1 MKSGRRWR
9 GVVLSLPRIGSG
21 PLIDSS
27 SKGDSVVAG
36 DQAEGSQILKVPL
49 CVLEARGGERKLAG
63 RGGVRTLGCGCA
75 DNQAEADH
83 PAAAVAANQD
93 FDARHEIPPNQFNT
107 SSKCGPRFAPLSHR
121 ILLYMATKK
130 REAAAA
136 AATNHQAAATTQ
148 QLQQNT
154 KQLQQNTKQLQQTT
168 QQQQQ
173 QQQQTTQQQTSRRA
187 REAIVLQMLGQNWYE
202 KGV

>member
-1 MKSGRRWR
+1 MWPSF
-9 GVVLSLPRIGSG
+9 
-21 PLIDSS
+21 
-27 SKGDSVVAG
+27 
-36 DQAEGSQILKVPL
+36 
-49 CVLEARGGERKLAG
+49 C
-63 RGGVRTLGCGCA
+63 T
-75 DNQAEADH
+75 
-83 PAAAVAANQD
+83 
-93 FDARHEIPPNQFNT
+93 T
-107 SSKCGPRFAPLSHR
+107 FAPNS
-121 ILLYMATKK
+121 ILHGHLKK
-130 REAAAA
+130 EAAAA

-173 QQQQTTQQQTSRRA
+173 QQQQQTTQQQQTSRRA